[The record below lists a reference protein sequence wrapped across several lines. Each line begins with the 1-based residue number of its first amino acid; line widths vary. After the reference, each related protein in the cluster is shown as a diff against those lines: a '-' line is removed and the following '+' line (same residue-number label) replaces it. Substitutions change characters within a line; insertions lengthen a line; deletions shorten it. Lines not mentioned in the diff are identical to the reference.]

1 MSTLFRSRVVL
12 VAVAVV
18 ILVGGSAVGVYIH
31 NQSSHSS
38 QNRIPAAARP
48 SAPPAVNVGASTVKQ
63 TAASEFLTVASTT
76 PGANATGVALNA
88 PITVNFNLPV
98 DPETVGK
105 SANILPAI
113 AGSWAQGQTPASV
126 QFTPSATYAAGNSV
140 SVVIHSGLASRDGF
154 TLESDYQFGFVTQVA
169 SDGVV
174 FQSGYW
180 VTKLLTAQSGRTVTI
195 TLQTGD
201 QVPQDLSVKTYK
213 APLDDLL
220 QAFVY
225 DSSGNY
231 STKTVDTSR
240 YKLVDTQG
248 PVGNNGQ
255 VKLTQP
261 DGIYVLVAS
270 DATGQF
276 GSMWLDISK
285 YGVLLRQDDQHIV
298 VAGQDLT
305 SGDTTPQFNIS
316 FLTLKARV
324 VGTTPAP
331 FTGTAS
337 FPAQYPVAYDMA
349 VATIGDETVIVP
361 MSAPATDADIKVTQ
375 DLSGH
380 SQIYITTDRAAYSR
394 GDTVKFA
401 GIVRLSND
409 QQYSVPAPNTAV
421 HVWMEGSTDTPPVD
435 LKVSAAA
442 DGTSPARS

>member
-154 TLESDYQFGFVTQVA
+154 TLESDYQFGFVTRVA

-195 TLQTGD
+195 TL
-201 QVPQDLSVKTYK
+201 
-213 APLDDLL
+213 
-220 QAFVY
+220 
-225 DSSGNY
+225 
-231 STKTVDTSR
+231 
-240 YKLVDTQG
+240 
-248 PVGNNGQ
+248 
-255 VKLTQP
+255 
-261 DGIYVLVAS
+261 
-270 DATGQF
+270 
-276 GSMWLDISK
+276 
-285 YGVLLRQDDQHIV
+285 
-298 VAGQDLT
+298 
-305 SGDTTPQFNIS
+305 
-316 FLTLKARV
+316 
-324 VGTTPAP
+324 
-331 FTGTAS
+331 
-337 FPAQYPVAYDMA
+337 
-349 VATIGDETVIVP
+349 
-361 MSAPATDADIKVTQ
+361 
-375 DLSGH
+375 
-380 SQIYITTDRAAYSR
+380 
-394 GDTVKFA
+394 
-401 GIVRLSND
+401 
-409 QQYSVPAPNTAV
+409 
-421 HVWMEGSTDTPPVD
+421 
-435 LKVSAAA
+435 
-442 DGTSPARS
+442 